1 MKGHMKDINDEE
13 IKDSL
18 GCLKQ
23 GELID
28 MIVDL
33 CTISNRSLKCV
44 KKQLLKYE
52 EKERHNTKQGKA
64 DA

>member
-1 MKGHMKDINDEE
+1 MKDINDDEE
-13 IKDSL
+13 VKDSL

-33 CTISNRSLKCV
+33 E
-44 KKQLLKYE
+44 KQLLKYE

-64 DA
+64 GY

>member
-1 MKGHMKDINDEE
+1 MKDINDEE

-33 CTISNRSLKCV
+33 EKQFDKNYETSN
-44 KKQLLKYE
+44 
-52 EKERHNTKQGKA
+52 T
-64 DA
+64 

>member
-1 MKGHMKDINDEE
+1 MKGHMKDIYEDE
-13 IKDSL
+13 IKDNL

-33 CTISNRSLKCV
+33 E
-44 KKQLLKYE
+44 KQLLKYE